1 MKHFTAI
8 YPEEKNF
15 TPSELMKQHADLNR
29 GHKFLYDEY
38 FKPYILYAGTRYY
51 YDHWKLESCSGNGYI
66 CVTVFLTEKKTAP
79 DLPDFNSP
87 EAFFCEPD

>member
-1 MKHFTAI
+1 MQFTAI

-29 GHKFLYDEY
+29 GKDFCYDEF

-51 YDHWKLESCSGNGYI
+51 YDHWRIEKCSGNGYM
-66 CVTVFLTEKKTAP
+66 CVTVFLTSKKIENT
-79 DLPDFNSP
+79 LPDFNSP

>member
-1 MKHFTAI
+1 MQFTAI
-8 YPEEKNF
+8 YPETKNF

-29 GHKFLYDEY
+29 RKEFRYDEF
-38 FKPYILYAGTRYY
+38 FKPYILFAGTRYY
-51 YDHWKLESCSGNGYI
+51 YDHWRIEKGSGNGYI
-66 CVTVFLTEKKTAP
+66 CVTVFLTIKKNN